1 MHDVTTQA
9 LSIGELARHS
19 GLSTHTL
26 RFYETQGILQAVSRN
41 ASGHRQ
47 YHANDLLWL
56 EFVLRLKDTGM
67 PLADIKQYA
76 ERRAQGE
83 ATVEAR
89 LAMLKLHRARLAQ
102 QIEELTT
109 CAAVLDEKMRT
120 YRKMLAKP
128 PAPPSKA
135 PP

>member
-76 ERRAQGE
+76 ELRAQGE

-89 LAMLKLHRARLAQ
+89 LAMLKLHRARLLQ

-128 PAPPSKA
+128 PASPSKA

>member
-1 MHDVTTQA
+1 MHSVTHNA
-9 LSIGELARHS
+9 ISIGELSRHS

-26 RFYETQGILQAVSRN
+26 RFYEAQGILQPVSRN

-47 YHANDLLWL
+47 YDANDVLWL

-67 PLADIKQYA
+67 PLAGIKQYA
-76 ERRAQGE
+76 ALRAQGE
-83 ATVEAR
+83 ATLEAR
-89 LAMLKLHRARLAQ
+89 LAMLKLHRQRLASK
-102 QIEELTT
+102 IEELTT

-135 PP
+135 AP